1 MEKFSIERARQG
13 ATVKTR
19 CGFLVKTII
28 YDPSIDDETPV
39 VAIVMEVVEKYGGRK
54 RKKRFRKKLTET
66 YPWLH
71 EGDVLTPQYIL
82 GTDSTGQ
89 AVLDTAKQEVCHS
102 LNRRTEFRVL
112 RTTFGLFDANGNLIP
127 SALVKSVQKAD
138 EEDDALK
145 PTDDEALPADE
156 EDVDFDY

>member
-66 YPWLH
+66 SIEPCTTLYH
-71 EGDVLTPQYIL
+71 
-82 GTDSTGQ
+82 TDGRLY
-89 AVLDTAKQEVCHS
+89 ADKDDP
-102 LNRRTEFRVL
+102 
-112 RTTFGLFDANGNLIP
+112 FD
-127 SALVKSVQKAD
+127 LVIVDSD
-138 EEDDALK
+138 NNEDK
-145 PTDDEALPADE
+145 
-156 EDVDFDY
+156 